1 MGIADHLVEAAEAG
15 DAFLVAR
22 LLAEGAGVDTRNSVG
37 RTALDL
43 AASRGHPE
51 VVRLLITAGAD
62 PEQRAGEHREPTPL
76 CLAAAHG
83 RTAVVGALIDAGV
96 HLRAQG
102 RMRWVPLVLAATSG
116 DRGHPQTVTL
126 LLDRGADI
134 DAEMKSRTSLE
145 WAARFG
151 QVQMV
156 CQLLG
161 RGATPTTNALAA
173 AHEYA
178 ERHPESR
185 RRNALMIDD
194 LRVASAA
201 TD

>member
-1 MGIADHLVEAAEAG
+1 M
-15 DAFLVAR
+15 DA
-22 LLAEGAGVDTRNSVG
+22 RNSVG

-43 AASRGHPE
+43 AAYRGHPE

-62 PEQRAGEHREPTPL
+62 PEQQAGEHRESTPL

-102 RMRWVPLVLAATSG
+102 RMRWVPLILAATSG
-116 DRGHPQTVTL
+116 DQGHPQTVTL

-134 DAEMKSRTSLE
+134 DAVMKNRTSLE

-156 CQLLG
+156 RQLLR
-161 RGATPTTNALAA
+161 RGATPTAKALTA
-173 AHEYA
+173 AHEYT
-178 ERHPESR
+178 ERHPESQ
-185 RRNALMIDD
+185 RRNASIIDA
-194 LRVASAA
+194 LRVARAA

>member
-1 MGIADHLVEAAEAG
+1 MCIADHLVEAAEGG
-15 DAFLVAR
+15 DVFLVAR
-22 LLAEGAGVDTRNSVG
+22 LLAEGAAVDARNSMG

-43 AASRGHPE
+43 ASFRGHPE

-62 PEQRAGEHREPTPL
+62 PEQPAGEHRESTPL

-83 RTAVVGALIDAGV
+83 RTAVVEALIDAGV

-116 DRGHPQTVTL
+116 DEGHPRTVTL

-134 DAEMKSRTSLE
+134 NAVMKGRTSHE

-156 CQLLG
+156 RRLLG
-161 RGATPTTNALAA
+161 RGATPTAKALTA
-173 AHEYA
+173 AHEYT
-178 ERHPESR
+178 ERHPESQR
-185 RRNALMIDD
+185 KNALIIDA
-194 LRVASAA
+194 LRVASATA
-201 TD
+201 D